1 MRPILRD
8 SIVTTAPHPLI
19 PLSLVL
25 AAVLALLFCGVVNRL
40 ARRRGWL
47 DQPSP
52 RRIHTVPVPRLG
64 GVGMA
69 LAFVP
74 LAWWI
79 GGRTLAPNLVP
90 ELHWGLVG
98 AVLITLSQIPDDLV
112 GLPPWQKLLAQVAV
126 AVLAMAAGLRIDF
139 VSTPL
144 NNPFDPNPLA
154 VPITLPLVLA
164 IPATVIWF
172 VGMINAVNA
181 LDGTDGL
188 AGGVTAIAAGVLA
201 LHTARY
207 MGQEIGVAYLLGL
220 LGAVCVGFLFWNWP
234 PARLIMG
241 DSGSHFL
248 GFTLAM
254 LSILGGARLATAML
268 VLGIPILDYAYV
280 IYTRIR
286 TGHGAMHYDLGHLQ
300 HRLLSAGL
308 SPAAILGLLYSLT
321 ILAGIAALFLEKT
334 QKLFGVG
341 VLFVLAFGV
350 IIALP
355 RSIEDRRRSRGS
367 GSPHHARE
375 RGEPQQDAQ
384 DDKVDDHRTATVT
397 DEGQRNA
404 GQGNHFQVAGH
415 DDQTLQSEQTGQ
427 TERQ

>member
-1 MRPILRD
+1 MTI
-8 SIVTTAPHPLI
+8 AHPLI
-19 PLSLVL
+19 PSALLL
-25 AAVLALLFCGVVNRL
+25 AATISFLLCWIVNRL

-52 RRIHTVPVPRLG
+52 RRIHSVPVPRLG
-64 GVGMA
+64 GVAMA

-79 GGRTLAPNLVP
+79 GEQTLAPNLLP
-90 ELHWGLVG
+90 ELHWGLLG
-98 AVLITLSQIPDDLV
+98 AFLIMLSQIPDDLF
-112 GLPPWQKLLAQVAV
+112 GLPPWLKLLAQVAV
-126 AVLAMAAGLRIDF
+126 AVLAMAAGLRIDH

-154 VPITLPLVLA
+154 SPVALPLVLA
-164 IPATVIWF
+164 VPATVLWF

-181 LDGTDGL
+181 LDGIDGL
-188 AGGVTAIAAGVLA
+188 AGGVVAIAAGVLA

-220 LGAVCVGFLFWNWP
+220 LAAVCVGFLFWNWP

-241 DSGSHFL
+241 DTGSHFL

-280 IYTRIR
+280 IYTRLR
-286 TGHGAMHYDLGHLQ
+286 TGRAAMHYDLGHLQ
-300 HRLLSAGL
+300 HRLLDAGVPR
-308 SPAAILGLLYSLT
+308 SAILGLLYSLT
-321 ILAGIAALFLEKT
+321 ILAGVAALFLEKT
-334 QKLFGVG
+334 QKLFGFG
-341 VLFVLAFGV
+341 ALLVLAFAV

-355 RSIEDRRRSRGS
+355 RAMEERRRSRQSDGPRS
-367 GSPHHARE
+367 L
-375 RGEPQQDAQ
+375 GEGGEAQQDTQ
-384 DDKVDDHRTATVT
+384 HDEVDDHGTATVA
-397 DEGQRNA
+397 DEGQSDA
-404 GQGNHFQVAGH
+404 GQGDHFQVARH
-415 DDQTLQSEQTGQ
+415 DDETLQP
-427 TERQ
+427 